1 MFDPKLEI
9 GQIIT
14 NKNLCEIFHCANSGG
29 MRRSMK
35 LNTLVL
41 IADYTKGLYHDKWI
55 GGVLHYTGMGRF
67 NDQDL
72 NSLQNKTLSEMKENH
87 IDVHL
92 FEVIN
97 SNEYIYCGRVKLVG
111 EPYTESQPDANGNNR
126 NVWMFP
132 IRPVPDNNVIK
143 PEMYVFKDEEDYR
156 KRGKNVD
163 EEYNKTRK
171 KKKKII
177 KESNW
182 QRPIEPEKIA
192 PSTDLIG
199 VNIEHKVFGRGKIV
213 NIQDA
218 KIIVLFEKCGEKK
231 LEYETSIKN
240 DYIKIRS

>member
-1 MFDPKLEI
+1 
-9 GQIIT
+9 
-14 NKNLCEIFHCANSGG
+14 
-29 MRRSMK
+29 
-35 LNTLVL
+35 
-41 IADYTKGLYHDKWI
+41 
-55 GGVLHYTGMGRF
+55 
-67 NDQDL
+67 
-72 NSLQNKTLSEMKENH
+72 
-87 IDVHL
+87 
-92 FEVIN
+92 
-97 SNEYIYCGRVKLVG
+97 
-111 EPYTESQPDANGNNR
+111 
-126 NVWMFP
+126 MFP

-163 EEYNKTRK
+163 EEYYKSRNKN
-171 KKKKII
+171 KKII

-231 LEYETSIKN
+231 LEYETNIKN
-240 DYIKIRS
+240 DYIKIIS